1 MKRYLFV
8 LLVFLFFGVETKS
21 LAQGQPVGDMAGN
34 VLKTKKY
41 TEINGSPYLTDS
53 WATGTVKFK
62 NGKVIN
68 NVLLK
73 YDQVA
78 DELSFAGKNDEEY
91 FFNDRVSEFTL
102 TYIDDNMDHK
112 KYFKSGFPTINNL
125 SDKSFYEVLVDG
137 AVSLLKKN
145 AKDITQVKEFNSA
158 TTVKTVNNNIRY
170 YIVKSNEI
178 THLKKLDSKNLA
190 NSLDAGKANLII
202 DFIKRNDLNP
212 KKDEDLKK
220 IVLYYISIGEI

>member
-1 MKRYLFV
+1 MNVKENYFFI
-8 LLVFLFFGVETKS
+8 LLILMFFGVEMKS

-41 TEINGSPYLTDS
+41 TEINGSPYLIDS
-53 WATGTVKFK
+53 WTTGTVKFN

-91 FFNDRVSEFTL
+91 FFNERVSEFTL
-102 TYIDDNMDHK
+102 TYIEDNIDHK

-125 SDKSFYEVLVDG
+125 SDKSFYEVLIDG

-178 THLKKLDSKNLA
+178 IHLKKLDSKNVA
-190 NSLDAGKANLII
+190 NSLDAGKANLIM
-202 DFIKRNDLNP
+202 DFTKRNDLNP
-212 KKDEDLKK
+212 KKDADLKK
-220 IVLYYISIGEI
+220 IILYYSSL